1 MPRRAG
7 RRAAARG
14 ALPAPFLLLAFLAA
28 SGLAVQAAA
37 QAAGGGTSAA
47 AAGGAFPGGAA
58 TGGAAA
64 ARPELPPG
72 RALLLRGPEP
82 RKGLP
87 FFSPNA
93 IPALVGEYEVSTAL
107 VRVWSSRSPLSFGKS
122 WESIPIKLPAS
133 LRALRL
139 ARDGG
144 PVIALAGPDYSLFF
158 ELPADT
164 PAFRSFLAA
173 FERRFAFFFEGA
185 PTDAELSFPA
195 YLDYIP

>member
-14 ALPAPFLLLAFLAA
+14 ALPAPFILLAFLAA

-37 QAAGGGTSAA
+37 QAAGSGTSAA
-47 AAGGAFPGGAA
+47 AVP
-58 TGGAAA
+58 GGAAA

-144 PVIALAGPDYSLFF
+144 PVIALAGPGYSLFF
-158 ELPADT
+158 ELPEDT

>member
-14 ALPAPFLLLAFLAA
+14 ALPAPFILLAFLAA

-37 QAAGGGTSAA
+37 QAAGSGTSAA
-47 AAGGAFPGGAA
+47 AVP
-58 TGGAAA
+58 GGAAA

-93 IPALVGEYEVSTAL
+93 IPALVGEYEVSKSL

>member
-14 ALPAPFLLLAFLAA
+14 ALPAPFILLAFLAA

-37 QAAGGGTSAA
+37 QAAGGGAIT
-47 AAGGAFPGGAA
+47 GGAA
-58 TGGAAA
+58 RGGAAA

-93 IPALVGEYEVSTAL
+93 IPALVGEYEVSKSL

-185 PTDAELSFPA
+185 PTDAEL
-195 YLDYIP
+195 

>member
-37 QAAGGGTSAA
+37 QAAGGGAIT
-47 AAGGAFPGGAA
+47 GGAA
-58 TGGAAA
+58 RGGAAA

-93 IPALVGEYEVSTAL
+93 IPALVGEYEVSKSL